1 MSKEENK
8 NTAATEEKAEKVMTK
23 YDLKMQKRAEEKRK
37 EKRAKDIS
45 TVVGIVVL
53 LALACLVLSFPIRTY
68 LSLHRTYVT
77 IGNENVTKVEYDFV
91 YNTVVNNYVNNYSNY
106 LSWIGL
112 DTSKDFAEQPY
123 YGDSSKSWKDYFD
136 ESTVDSLRTNK
147 ALKADAQAKG
157 FTKDLT
163 EDYKRIVENNKKLAK
178 EAGVSYKKFLQE
190 CYGPYATESRIK
202 PFLEENLLVNAYY
215 GKLSEDMTPSADEI
229 QAKYDA
235 EPKDYDFVDYR
246 IKQFDAQLPT
256 APTDLADPASETE
269 TADGSEEE
277 TAYVPSED
285 EKKKAMA
292 DAKELAEAAKSN
304 IASEGEEVTGISY
317 ASTNDVIRDWLFE
330 DGRKSGDVTVL
341 EDESANRVYCVQFT
355 KRYLDETPTIDMRV
369 LMADNEEKAREMYDE
384 WKNGGATEEYF
395 TELCNGKYADS
406 TVAADGLLKAVSKNE
421 ELTDKMHEWLFAEGR
436 KAGDCEVVTE
446 DNAASFVIYYVGE
459 NHPDWY
465 CSIENDLRSTAV
477 NDYVTALKETCQVSD
492 PDKNLHYLEVEAQ
505 KKAAAEAASAAAET
519 ASTEGTESSAEEGNA
534 EDSQTESSAE

>member
-1 MSKEENK
+1 MSKEEKK

-68 LSLHRTYVT
+68 LTLHRTYVT

-91 YNTVVNNYVNNYSNY
+91 YNTVVNNYVSNYSNY

-215 GKLSEDMTPSADEI
+215 GKLSEDRTPSADEV

-235 EPKDYDFVDYR
+235 ESQDYDFVDYR
-246 IKQFDAQLPT
+246 IKQFDAELPT

-277 TAYVPSED
+277 TAYVPSEA
-285 EKKKAMA
+285 EVKKAME
-292 DAKELAEAAKSN
+292 DAKELAEAAKST

-355 KRYLDETPTIDMRV
+355 KRYLDETPTVDMLILV
-369 LMADNEEKAREMYDE
+369 ADNEEQGREIYNE
-384 WKNGGATEEYF
+384 WQNGGATEEYF
-395 TELCNGKYADS
+395 KELCNGKYVDAA
-406 TVAADGLLKAVSKNE
+406 VAEDGLVEAVSKNE
-421 ELTDKMHEWLFAEGR
+421 ELTDNMHAWLFAEGR
-436 KAGDCEVVTE
+436 KVGDCEVVTE
-446 DNAASFVIYYVGE
+446 ENGVSYVIYYAGE

-465 CSIENDLRSTAV
+465 CTIESNLRSTAV

-492 PDKNLHYLEVEAQ
+492 PDKNLNYLVLEAE
-505 KKAAAEAASAAAET
+505 KKAAEESSAAESTAE
-519 ASTEGTESSAEEGNA
+519 ESSAEG
-534 EDSQTESSAE
+534 SAE